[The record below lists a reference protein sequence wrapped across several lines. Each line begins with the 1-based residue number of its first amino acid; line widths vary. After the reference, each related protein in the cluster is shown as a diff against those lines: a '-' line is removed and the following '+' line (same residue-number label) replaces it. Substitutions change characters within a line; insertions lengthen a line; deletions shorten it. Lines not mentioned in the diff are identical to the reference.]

1 VETSPISHPIFTQES
16 PEMPIDKR
24 LPIPPAARAL
34 VDEAIMD
41 IAEQQKYLVEI
52 LEGGKSDSE
61 IFRRVGLSLAKAN
74 TAIQTLK
81 EAEAIGRIEK
91 QATE

>member
-1 VETSPISHPIFTQES
+1 
-16 PEMPIDKR
+16 
-24 LPIPPAARAL
+24 
-34 VDEAIMD
+34 
-41 IAEQQKYLVEI
+41 

-81 EAEAIGRIEK
+81 DAEAIGRPEK
-91 QATE
+91 QAAE